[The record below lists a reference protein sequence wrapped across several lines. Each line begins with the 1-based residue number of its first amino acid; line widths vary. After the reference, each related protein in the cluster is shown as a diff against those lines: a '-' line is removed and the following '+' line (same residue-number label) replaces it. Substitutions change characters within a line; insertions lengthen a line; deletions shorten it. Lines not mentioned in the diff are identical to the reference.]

1 MILRFFSN
9 ISIKWKIL
17 SSTLLSLVVISV
29 FLLFYYPN
37 KQKSQEV
44 FIYKNKVEGTS
55 KMLCLGLGI
64 AFESGNFEGVK
75 ESLDWAKKDENIIF
89 IKLMDPK
96 GDVMTS
102 YNPDS
107 IEIKGVVLVG
117 NELMDESAQMIYLRS
132 PINYR
137 EELYGHILIGY
148 SLNQMYSNINY
159 NLRVTWGIILLL
171 IAIGIVIS
179 SIVALKIINPVLKLK
194 NTMLEF
200 GEKSDVLVPIENISK
215 DEIGDLTRHFIELQG
230 SVIESHKH
238 KKDKEVAEKTMRL
251 KDEFLANMSHEIRTP
266 MNGIVGMIDIFE
278 NNTILSEEQK
288 GYLDTIKVSS
298 SNLLYILNDILDF
311 SKLEAGKMKIFPVT
325 SSVRACLKNVIS
337 LFENKALEKNVEVF
351 INVHPDVPQ
360 FIAIDE
366 HRLMQIIGN
375 LLSNALKFTVNAA
388 VELKISVSDVSNSQ
402 YDLLFEVID
411 EGCGIP
417 YVAQKTLFDKF
428 TQVDSSAK
436 REHDGTGLGLSICY
450 KLIDLMGGELKVKSK
465 ENHGSNFYFTISV
478 DEVEDDLVTEV
489 REEALPSY
497 LGLNVL
503 IVDDKKINLKVLSL
517 MLENLGCT
525 YREAFNGKQA
535 CNLFTEGVFDLV
547 LMDIQMPE
555 MDGITATKFIKAN
568 FKNVPPIFAVSANAM
583 EGDAD
588 QYLKEGMDDYI
599 AKPYNI
605 DQLYQKIKKVKR
617 LNI

>member
-1 MILRFFSN
+1 
-9 ISIKWKIL
+9 
-17 SSTLLSLVVISV
+17 VISV